1 DPLVAPG
8 GVVPRRRWDTS
19 DRRGPREG
27 GAKRPARPRTGTP
40 RPHPG
45 VARHPV
51 SVPPGSARGVP
62 MPEPPALP
70 LPLWVTGSPVPPAER
85 RAGSFA
91 DMIRNGVGGAWGGA
105 WSIVDTV
112 AESAP
117 LPGPDAVAGVIVTG
131 SPARIAD
138 QLPWMRRVQH

>member
-1 DPLVAPG
+1 
-8 GVVPRRRWDTS
+8 
-19 DRRGPREG
+19 
-27 GAKRPARPRTGTP
+27 
-40 RPHPG
+40 
-45 VARHPV
+45 
-51 SVPPGSARGVP
+51 
-62 MPEPPALP
+62 MPEAPALP
-70 LPLWVTGSPVPPAER
+70 ISIWVTGSPVPPAER

-138 QLPWMRRVQH
+138 QLPWMRRVQHALRLLVERDVPVRGISFGHQPLGQAPGGRSGPNPPG